1 MKGHTVIKL
10 VGVVLL
16 SCLAFHSIAKDELKI
31 FTWEGYVTSDDLDQ
45 INSKLQQQGYNIQA
59 KLIQPYA
66 SGPKQMFDILRQ
78 GECDIAFLTLNYIKM
93 QGEKIAPLLQKINT
107 RSPRLSHYA
116 HLRPELTNIPMGMG
130 TTGPLYIPFGG
141 GAYGIWAN
149 MTKLTQAELPTQL
162 NDLWHPKWKGKISL
176 TQGQIQ
182 PNIALVLLS
191 MQMPPYYINDLLS
204 LNEDNP
210 RFYANR
216 RQAIRVSR
224 GPLQQ
229 KTSRLYRQ
237 VARFWD
243 AAPDFGD
250 DILLTASY
258 GIEIAKLNAQGAK
271 WQFVHFKEG
280 STTWLDTINFSK
292 ALTGK
297 KLEAAEIAAN
307 YFISKQA
314 QTRVV
319 EELGMVAAS
328 NLVENNPLIDDNP
341 YFFSEA
347 MFWPPYNKTANN
359 IMQTISDKAMA
370 QASQESES
378 P

>member
-1 MKGHTVIKL
+1 VIKL

-16 SCLAFHSIAKDELKI
+16 SCLASHSIAQDELNI
-31 FTWEGYVTSDDLDQ
+31 FTWEGYVTSEDLDQ
-45 INSKLQQQGYNIQA
+45 INSKLQQQGYDIQA

-93 QGEKIAPLLQKINT
+93 QQEKIAPLLQKINT
-107 RSPRLSHYA
+107 KSPRLSHYTN
-116 HLRPELTNIPMGMG
+116 LRPELTNIPMGMEG
-130 TTGPLYIPFGG
+130 DSPLYIPFGG

-149 MTKLTQAELPTQL
+149 MTKLTQTELPKRL

-182 PNIALVLLS
+182 PNIALAFLS

-204 LNEDNP
+204 LPESNP
-210 RFYANR
+210 QFYANR

-224 GPLQQ
+224 GPIQQ
-229 KTSRLYRQ
+229 KMNSLYQQ

-243 AAPDFGD
+243 ATPDYGD

-258 GIEIAKLNAQGAK
+258 GIEIAKLNEQGAK
-271 WQFVHFKEG
+271 WQFVQFEEG
-280 STTWLDTINFSK
+280 STTWLDTINFSR

-307 YFISKQA
+307 HFISKQA

-319 EELGMVAAS
+319 EALGMVAAS
-328 NLVENNPLIDDNP
+328 KLVENNPLIDNNP
-341 YFFSEA
+341 HFFSEA
-347 MFWPPYNKTANN
+347 MFWPPYSKTANN
-359 IMQTISDKAMA
+359 IMQTISDKAMG
-370 QASQESES
+370 QASQESQT

>member
-1 MKGHTVIKL
+1 VIKL
-10 VGVVLL
+10 SSVVLL
-16 SCLAFHSIAKDELKI
+16 SCLASPSIAQDELNI
-31 FTWEGYVTSDDLDQ
+31 FTWEGYVTSEDLHQ
-45 INSKLQQQGYNIQA
+45 INNKLQRQGYNIQA
-59 KLIQPYA
+59 KLLQPYA

-93 QGEKIAPLLQKINT
+93 QGEKIAPLLQNINT
-107 RSPRLSHYA
+107 KSPRLSHYV
-116 HLRPELTNIPMGMG
+116 HLRPELTHIPMGVDDE
-130 TTGPLYIPFGG
+130 GPLYIPFGG

-149 MTKLTQAELPTQL
+149 MAKLTQAELPTRL

-176 TQGQIQ
+176 TQGQIH
-182 PNIALVLLS
+182 PNIALVFLS

-204 LNEDNP
+204 LPESNP
-210 RFYANR
+210 AFYANR
-216 RQAIRVSR
+216 RLAIEVSR
-224 GPLQQ
+224 GPIQQ
-229 KTSRLYRQ
+229 KTTRLYRQ

-243 AAPDFGD
+243 ATPDYGD

-271 WQFVHFKEG
+271 WQFVQFEEG

-328 NLVENNPLIDDNP
+328 QLVENNPLIDDNP

-347 MFWPPYNKTANN
+347 MFWPAYNKTAIN
-359 IMQTISDKAMA
+359 IMQTISNKAMA
-370 QASQESES
+370 QANQAPES